1 MLEPS
6 DARKQREVANK
17 AHLEKKA
24 HAVAAKKQ
32 RAAAKK
38 QAAAAQ
44 KQHECEIHQHET
56 TASTTTTSK
65 RTCRVQGD
73 EDPASDDDDEDLP
86 SCLHPDNP
94 SNFLKLGHALRLLLG
109 REVTDDQIDE
119 ADQLLCEYC
128 QELVEVSLIDLCQTS
143 YINLFY
149 L

>member
-6 DARKQREVANK
+6 DARKQREAANK
-17 AHLEKKA
+17 ARLEKKA
-24 HAVAAKKQ
+24 RAVAAKKQ

-44 KQHECEIHQHET
+44 KQHEREIRQHET

-65 RTCRVQGD
+65 RTRRVQGD

-86 SCLHPDNP
+86 SCLHPDDP

-109 REVTDDQIDE
+109 HEVTDDQIDE
-119 ADQLLCEYC
+119 ADQLLREYC